1 MSRDVRLGLVGATT
15 TLGHEIASVLVDEP
29 DLVLAELRAFA
40 DFEPGEEGA
49 EFDPEAMMALPSAP
63 GDFAGLDMVL
73 LASSAGLALE
83 EIRSALRAEVPCVD
97 CSGALLASEDVPLL
111 VAGAGETPSVW
122 SAPLVSAPTDASLAW
137 FRVLRILEE
146 EVGVEGV
153 SGTVLHSASLE
164 GRAGIEELSV
174 QTLALLSQ
182 SEAPPEEVFAAPVA
196 FDCFPHPA
204 EGAEAE
210 DSSSAPG
217 ESRLARSLVR
227 LMGREDLR
235 VSVTSVQVPA
245 FAGEGSVL
253 SVTTRDAL
261 KAEDV
266 ARWFEAAPGLH
277 VASEGE
283 VASTRET
290 VGSADVEVA
299 RLRSDAS
306 GSDPDRSLQ
315 MWLSAD
321 PIRQAAENA
330 VALMRARLSVH

>member
-15 TLGHEIASVLVDEP
+15 TLGQEIASVLVDEP
-29 DLVLAELRAFA
+29 ELVLAELRAFA

-49 EFDPEAMMALPSAP
+49 EFDPEVMLALPSAP

-97 CSGALLASEDVPLL
+97 CSGALVESEDVPLL

-137 FRVLRILEE
+137 FRVLRVLEE

-210 DSSSAPG
+210 GSSSAPG

-227 LMGREDLR
+227 LMGRELR

-253 SVTTRDAL
+253 SVTTRDAV

-277 VASEGE
+277 VASRGE

-299 RLRSDAS
+299 RLRSDTSA
-306 GSDPDRSLQ
+306 SDPDRSLQ